1 MNGAKK
7 QNAEILLQSWGD
19 SRWKCHFRKMYVKDV
34 AIRFEYKTKL
44 GVDRV
49 KSNVCKRLICAK
61 IEELEK
67 KGSWVIWKEFR
78 CFSDHF

>member
-34 AIRFEYKTKL
+34 AIRFEYKTKS
-44 GVDRV
+44 GSIGSSPMYV
-49 KSNVCKRLICAK
+49 K
-61 IEELEK
+61 
-67 KGSWVIWKEFR
+67 
-78 CFSDHF
+78 D